1 MRKKNKNPTLTLW
14 GIIGSVYFV
23 LHQKRSIRRDHGKVF
38 FESLRSGEKVAPLPR
53 RPIDL
58 LEMESRFA
66 PQGNLSVVALFYNM
80 LGLYRCVT
88 NL

>member
-1 MRKKNKNPTLTLW
+1 MFEQKHGRA
-14 GIIGSVYFV
+14 YFV
-23 LHQKRSIRRDHGKVF
+23 GFKKPATTERF

-66 PQGNLSVVALFYNM
+66 PKTKPFHGGWL
-80 LGLYRCVT
+80 
-88 NL
+88 